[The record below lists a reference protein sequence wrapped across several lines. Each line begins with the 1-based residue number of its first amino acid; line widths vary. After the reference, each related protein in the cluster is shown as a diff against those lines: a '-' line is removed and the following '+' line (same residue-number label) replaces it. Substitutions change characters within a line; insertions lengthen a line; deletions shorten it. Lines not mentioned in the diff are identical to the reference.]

1 MAKSWISETKIEP
14 KYVQLVYDTLT
25 LDEAKKLLDV
35 ICSDEIVLVMEN
47 YYDVKL
53 TYDVDRMNNRWC
65 RDLTLWIKAPY
76 LPVDDEEEKV
86 RWLVLDKKEL
96 ERIQQFIKDRTGII

>member
-1 MAKSWISETKIEP
+1 MAKSWISETKIGP

-35 ICSDEIVLVMEN
+35 ICSDEIMPVLDGC
-47 YYDVKL
+47 YDVKL
-53 TYDVDRMNNRWC
+53 TYDVNRINDRWC
-65 RDLTLWIKAPY
+65 RDLVLWIKAPY
-76 LPVDDEEEKV
+76 LPLNDEEKKV
-86 RWLVLDKKEL
+86 RFLASDKKEL